1 MTKTRRITEGE
12 RTDLRRDLNG
22 LDEREQLFCLYVLGS
37 KMPKWS
43 AKKAGY
49 RGDIAKRARTL
60 MARDT
65 IQAFLAKFAPP
76 PNAGR
81 IEISKEGLLKKL
93 AQIASGQLV
102 KINTSDVLK
111 AVELIGKNLGMWE
124 GTSQEGR
131 DRLKEILSVFAA
143 GPVEKE
149 AEKNEQS

>member
-1 MTKTRRITEGE
+1 M
-12 RTDLRRDLNG
+12 NG

-49 RGDIAKRARTL
+49 RGDIPKRARTL

-65 IQAFLAKFAPP
+65 IQAFLKKFSPP

-81 IEISKEGLLKKL
+81 IEITKEGVLKKL

-111 AVELIGKNLGMWE
+111 ALELIGDHLNMFDGN
-124 GTSQEGR
+124 TDAGR
-131 DRLKEILSVFAA
+131 DRLREIIDVFKAGAVTRTKET
-143 GPVEKE
+143 E
-149 AEKNEQS
+149 

>member
-1 MTKTRRITEGE
+1 MATKQGE
-12 RTDLRRDLNG
+12 CTDLQRDMNA

-37 KMPKWS
+37 KMPQWS

-49 RGDIAKRARTL
+49 RGDIPKRARTL

-65 IQAFLAKFAPP
+65 VQAFLHKFSPP

-81 IEISKEGLLKKL
+81 IEITKEGVLKKS

-111 AVELIGKNLGMWE
+111 ALELIGDHLSMFDGKTDAGK
-124 GTSQEGR
+124 
-131 DRLKEILSVFAA
+131 DRLLEVLEVFKAGAVARAKEQES
-143 GPVEKE
+143 
-149 AEKNEQS
+149 